1 MPHVLLVHQPI
12 DGGVGRHVS
21 DVATGLS
28 SRGFQVTLCGPA
40 LPEPVP
46 SASANVSHI
55 TVPMSRA
62 VSPRTDAIAVRD
74 LVEAVRKVKPDLVHA
89 HSSKAGAISRLQRL
103 RNRRT
108 PVLYTP
114 HGYSFASHFA
124 VGAQRL
130 AYREMEH
137 VLAPLT
143 SRIVCVCESEARLA
157 RTVAAAKRVCVVYN
171 GIAAAE
177 AGPVDPR
184 ISELAGR
191 GPVICAIAL
200 LRSGK
205 GLETLIDATPSVLAC
220 HPHAQVAIL
229 GDGPGLEALRSR
241 AIARKAAHAIHFLGF
256 HPEPLRALRGAEVF
270 VHPSLAEA
278 FPYAILEAMAAGI
291 PIVASNVGGIGEA
304 VIDGQSATLV
314 PPGQSGALGQALVAA
329 LDDPARQ
336 AEIAQAARTRFERYF
351 TFETMLDRL
360 ISVYAQLSPAFEPFA
375 STAPSA
381 RPPAASQRSMAR

>member
-40 LPEPVP
+40 LPTPPPPV
-46 SASANVSHI
+46 SAQVSHV
-55 TVPMSRA
+55 TVQMARA
-62 VSPRTDAIAVRD
+62 VTPRTDAIAVRD
-74 LVEAVRKVKPDLVHA
+74 LAEVVREVKPDLVHA
-89 HSSKAGAISRLQRL
+89 HSSKAGATARLQRL
-103 RNRRT
+103 RNRAV
-108 PVLYTP
+108 PVVYTP

-124 VGAQRL
+124 KGMQRV

-137 VLAPLT
+137 LLSPLT

-157 RTVAAAKRVCVVYN
+157 RTVAASKRVRVVYN
-171 GIAAAE
+171 GITAAE

-184 ISELAGR
+184 VSELAR
-191 GPVICAIAL
+191 SGPVICAMAL

-205 GLETLIDATPSVLAC
+205 GLETLIDATPSVLSR
-220 HPHAQVAIL
+220 HPRAQIAIL
-229 GDGPGLEALRSR
+229 GDGPGLEELRAR
-241 AIARKAAHAIHFLGF
+241 ASARKAAHAIHFLGF
-256 HPEPLRALRGAEVF
+256 HQEPLSALRGAQVF

-278 FPYAILEAMAAGI
+278 FPYAILEAMAAGV
-291 PIVASNVGGIGEA
+291 PIVASDVGGIGEA
-304 VIDGQSATLV
+304 VLDGQSATLV
-314 PPGQSGALGQALVAA
+314 APGRSEDLARALVAA

-336 AEIAQAARTRFERYF
+336 AEIARAARARFERYF

-360 ISVYAQLSPAFEPFA
+360 ISVYSEL
-375 STAPSA
+375 
-381 RPPAASQRSMAR
+381 R